1 MLAENR
7 SRLHYNLGGAASIL
21 EPKWLFQQTYPTV
34 VPMDL
39 TPKQKSLLVE
49 FKRAKIV
56 MFGKEIRSKF
66 GLHSPIYLDLRAN
79 LYERADLIW
88 QIGCE
93 FTEKIRA
100 LTENPQLPQT
110 VIGVPDT
117 ATPLALSTVLYSS
130 REETGP
136 PMHYLLLRNKGK
148 VYGSASPS
156 YLIGKKHDGDCEY
169 NLIDDVV
176 ASGLSKWNS
185 LQKLEREGITVQR
198 IITFFDRQQGGAE
211 LLEKEGYPVHSVF
224 KLVDVTAFYLQEGLI
239 SQATHGQ
246 IQEFLRTHRFLK
258 PLWEE

>member
-1 MLAENR
+1 VESLR
-7 SRLHYNLGGAASIL
+7 
-21 EPKWLFQQTYPTV
+21 
-34 VPMDL
+34 L

-56 MFGKEIRSKF
+56 MFGKEIRSKY
-66 GLHSPIYLDLRAN
+66 GLHSPIYLDLREN

-88 QIGCE
+88 QIGGE
-93 FTEKIRA
+93 FAEKIRA
-100 LTENPQLPQT
+100 LSENSELPQT

-117 ATPLALSTVLYSS
+117 ATPLALSTVLNSW

-156 YLIGKKHDGDCEY
+156 SLIGKKPNGDCEY
-169 NLIDDVV
+169 NLIDDVI
-176 ASGLSKWNS
+176 ASGLSKWKS

-198 IITFFDRQQGGAE
+198 IIAFFDRQQGGVE

-224 KLVDVTAFYLQEGLI
+224 NLLDVTAFYLQEGLI
-239 SQATHGQ
+239 TEAAHQQ
-246 IQEFLRTHRFLK
+246 IQEFLRTHRFEK
-258 PLWEE
+258 PLWEK

>member
-1 MLAENR
+1 
-7 SRLHYNLGGAASIL
+7 
-21 EPKWLFQQTYPTV
+21 
-34 VPMDL
+34 MDL
-39 TPKQKSLLVE
+39 TSKQKSLLVE
-49 FKRAKIV
+49 LKRAKIV
-56 MFGKEIRSKF
+56 MFGRDIRSKY
-66 GLHSPIYLDLRAN
+66 GLNSPIYLDMREN

-88 QIGCE
+88 QIGGE
-93 FTEKIRA
+93 FAEKIRA
-100 LTENPQLPQT
+100 LTESPQLPQT

-117 ATPLALSTVLYSS
+117 ATPLALSTVLYSW

-136 PMHYLLLRNKGK
+136 LMHYLLLRNKGK

-156 YLIGKKHDGDCEY
+156 YLIGKKHHGDCEY

-176 ASGLSKWNS
+176 ASGLSKWKS

-198 IITFFDRQQGGAE
+198 IIAFFDRQQGGAE

-224 KLVDVTAFYLQEGLI
+224 KLLDVTAFYLQEGLI
-239 SQATHGQ
+239 TQATHQQ